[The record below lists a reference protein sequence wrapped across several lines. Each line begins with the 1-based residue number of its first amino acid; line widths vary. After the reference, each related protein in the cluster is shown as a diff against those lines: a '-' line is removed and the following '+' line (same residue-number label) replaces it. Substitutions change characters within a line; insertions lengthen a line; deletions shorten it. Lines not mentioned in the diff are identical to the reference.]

1 MGDTCRPEGTKSGGY
16 CAVGGNDRF
25 TSAEDCLNRCEE
37 WDECVCGVAW
47 TNVEDL
53 YFCHLFTGSN
63 SLPETETCQNF
74 LSPNAF
80 AGLYQ
85 PYGTLECGSE
95 YHFGEDGSRFF
106 APNYWPDKP
115 ASMKSIWEKYFLEME
130 KLSKT
135 LMRIFALG
143 LSLDENWFDDKIDK
157 HITNFSVIHYPGQ
170 NKLQPLPNQL
180 RAGAHSDYGS
190 LTIVGTNTD
199 IGGLEIKNKG
209 GEWNSVPFIQDAFV
223 VNLGDLM
230 AEWTNDRWIISLSKK
245 SGELSKKEKEIIK
258 KKQLL
263 ESIKNEKVYLKVLEA
278 FPDAELID
286 IEVNTK
292 QNDND

>member
-95 YHFGEDGSRFF
+95 YHFGED
-106 APNYWPDKP
+106 P
-115 ASMKSIWEKYFLEME
+115 ANPLTES
-130 KLSKT
+130 T
-135 LMRIFALG
+135 LKN
-143 LSLDENWFDDKIDK
+143 NWSYEEDCP
-157 HITNFSVIHYPGQ
+157 SP
-170 NKLQPLPNQL
+170 
-180 RAGAHSDYGS
+180 
-190 LTIVGTNTD
+190 
-199 IGGLEIKNKG
+199 E
-209 GEWNSVPFIQDAFV
+209 GE
-223 VNLGDLM
+223 
-230 AEWTNDRWIISLSKK
+230 T
-245 SGELSKKEKEIIK
+245 
-258 KKQLL
+258 
-263 ESIKNEKVYLKVLEA
+263 
-278 FPDAELID
+278 
-286 IEVNTK
+286 
-292 QNDND
+292 